1 MKNITLIVFAFVFT
15 LLGLAGVSI
24 LGACGQMGS
33 LQPAAGQR
41 LPVRPLLASTTP
53 TAEQLLTPPTNARP
67 ARVDE
72 LIRRSEPRKPDRF
85 DLPPPDGGA
94 APVLPDAGAPA
105 SSDQTGVS
113 TPK

>member
-1 MKNITLIVFAFVFT
+1 MKRIVLFGACCLV
-15 LLGLAGVSI
+15 GVSI
-24 LGACGQMGS
+24 ISACGQMS
-33 LQPAAGQR
+33 PLQPAPGQQ
-41 LPVRPLLASTTP
+41 LPVKPLLANATP

-94 APVLPDAGAPA
+94 APVLPEAGQPT
-105 SSDQTGVS
+105 SSEQTGVS
-113 TPK
+113 TPQ